1 MPSMP
6 SMSSNRTRTRARPW
20 HRGLGAAAIAF
31 AAATQGANAEAAPPP
46 PGTFPVDP
54 AQEAAIQAIV
64 SRMTLAQKIG
74 QMTQTEIRATTPD
87 DVRRYAIGS
96 VLNGGG
102 AWPNKDKHASPA
114 DWLVM
119 ADAWWD
125 ASMSTDMA
133 VKVPVI
139 WGTDAV
145 HGNNNVFGMTL
156 FPHNIGLGAAG
167 DPALVER
174 IGAAVARQVRATGI
188 DWTFAPTVAVVRDD
202 RWGRTYE
209 GFSEDPAIV
218 AAYAG
223 RYVAGLQGRFDP
235 IGRPTIVATAKHY
248 LGDGGTDSGVDQ
260 GENKAD
266 VADLLRLHGAG
277 YISAIGAGVQTVMAS
292 FNSWT
297 FTGTDAEGRKLAFA
311 GAKNTGNHYL
321 LTEVL
326 KARWGFDGF
335 VVTDWDAIG
344 QVTWVDAQ
352 GKARACT
359 TSSCPPAINAGI
371 DMVMVPF
378 AWKDFIAHTV
388 TSVQAGEI
396 PMARIDDAVTRILRV
411 KMRAG
416 LFRVVDGATVATRP
430 SARPGTHDAAAA
442 LPRALAR
449 EAVRKSLVL
458 LKNDH
463 ATLPLARTT
472 RVLVVG
478 RAADSIADMAGGWS
492 ITWQGTGNT
501 NADFP
506 NGDSLLAGVRDAAGA
521 ANVVYSADGRG
532 VDVKAFQ
539 AVIAVIG
546 ESPYAEGAGDIRRS
560 STLEHARRH
569 PEDLALLERVSGHG
583 VPVVTVLLSGRPL
596 WVNREINRSDAFVA
610 AWLPGTEGKG
620 IADIL
625 FRHADGGV
633 ADFTGRLS
641 YSWPRTACQTTVN
654 KGDADYEPLFAW
666 GYGLTYARHH
676 AALGML
682 DESPQPQRCAAAA
695 SVATD
700 DLVIFRQAE
709 GPVHKLGIG
718 SPQNWNLPLGDGLN
732 AVTATADG
740 AVKAETAQVN
750 VQQDARKITFAGDGQ
765 FWTISSTARD
775 YSGYLGTHA
784 ALAFDVV
791 VDRAPAGPVHVR
803 IECGFPCGG
812 SIDVTK
818 AVLAMP
824 LHGKATLMIPLQ
836 CFVDQGVEFSSID
849 MPFAIDTAQ
858 PFAASFANIRW
869 QVGADQDPGVLPCT
883 PGPKVS
889 PPS

>member
-1 MPSMP
+1 MP
-6 SMSSNRTRTRARPW
+6 SMSSNRHRTRALPW
-20 HRGLGAAAIAF
+20 RSGLAAAAVAV
-31 AAATQGANAEAAPPP
+31 AAAAQGANADATPPRP
-46 PGTFPVDP
+46 RAFPVDP
-54 AQEAAIQAIV
+54 AQEAAIHAIV
-64 SRMTLAQKIG
+64 SRMTLAQKVG
-74 QMTQTEIRATTPD
+74 QMTQPEIRAITPAE
-87 DVRRYAIGS
+87 VRQYAIGA

-102 AWPNKDKHASPA
+102 AWPAMNKHAILA
-114 DWLVM
+114 DWLAL
-119 ADAWWD
+119 ADGWWD

-133 VKVPVI
+133 VRVPGI

-188 DWTFAPTVAVVRDD
+188 DWTFAPTLAVVRDD

-223 RYVAGLQGRFDP
+223 RYVTGLQGRFDP
-235 IGRPTIVATAKHY
+235 AGRPTIVATAKHF
-248 LGDGGTDSGVDQ
+248 LGDGGTDLGVDQ

-277 YISAIGAGVQTVMAS
+277 YVSAIGAGVQTVMAS

-297 FTGTDAEGRKLAFA
+297 FTGTDAQGRKLAFA
-311 GAKNTGNHYL
+311 NAKNTGNKYL
-321 LTEVL
+321 LTDVL
-326 KARWGFDGF
+326 KTRWGFDGF

-352 GKARACT
+352 GKTRSCT
-359 TSSCPPAINAGI
+359 TSSCAPAINAGV

-378 AWKDFIAHTV
+378 AWKDFIANTIA
-388 TSVQAGEI
+388 SVQAGEI

-416 LFRVVDGATVATRP
+416 LFRVVDGASVATKP
-430 SARPGTHDAAAA
+430 SARLGAHDAAAA
-442 LPRALAR
+442 NPRALAR
-449 EAVRKSLVL
+449 EAVRESLVL

-463 ATLPLARTT
+463 DTLPLARRG

-492 ITWQGTGNT
+492 LTWQGTSNT
-501 NADFP
+501 NADYP
-506 NGDSLLAGVRDAAGA
+506 NGDSLLAGVRDAVGG
-521 ANVVYSADGRG
+521 ANVTYSADGKD

-546 ESPYAEGAGDIRRS
+546 ETPYAEGAGDIRRS

-569 PEDLALLERVSGHG
+569 PEDLAALDRVSGQG

-620 IADIL
+620 IADVL
-625 FRHADGGV
+625 FRHADGSV
-633 ADFTGRLS
+633 VDFKGRLS

-654 KGDADYEPLFAW
+654 KGDARYDPLFAY

-676 AALGML
+676 GALGVL
-682 DESPQPQRCAAAA
+682 DESPQPQRCGAAVIA
-695 SVATD
+695 ATD
-700 DLVIFRQAE
+700 DLVVFQQAE
-709 GPVHKLGIG
+709 GPVHRMAIG
-718 SPQNWNLPLGDGLN
+718 SPPDWRMPLGDDLN
-732 AVTATADG
+732 AVVATSDG
-740 AVKAETAQVN
+740 LVRSEVAQVN
-750 VQQDARKITFAGDGQ
+750 VQQDARKITFAGEGQ
-765 FWTISSTARD
+765 FSAFSATALD
-775 YSGYLGTHA
+775 YGGYLGTHA

-791 VDRAPAGPVHVR
+791 VDQAPAGPVHVR
-803 IECGFPCGG
+803 IDCGYPCGG
-812 SIDVTK
+812 SIDVTR
-818 AVLAMP
+818 AILALP
-824 LHGKATLMIPLQ
+824 LHTKATLRIPLQ
-836 CFVDQGVEFSSID
+836 CYVDQGVDFSSIES
-849 MPFAIDTAQ
+849 PFAIDTDR
-858 PFAASFANIRW
+858 PFTASIANIRW
-869 QVGADQDPGVLPCT
+869 QVGGAQAPDALPCT
-883 PGPKVS
+883 PTKKAPVN